1 MNKIRIKG
9 AAQHNL
15 KNINV
20 DIPRDQLVVITGVS
34 GSGKSSLAFDTIYAE
49 GQRRYVE
56 SLSTYARQFIGQM
69 DKPDVESIEG
79 LSPAIAIEQRAAAHN
94 PRSTVGTVTEIYDYL
109 RLLFARVGIPHC
121 HKCGREIKSQSIDA
135 MLEMILAYPVG
146 QRLTILAPLAR
157 GKKGEFQKEFKKLL
171 KDGYVRVRVDGE
183 VRELAEE
190 IILDK
195 NKRHDIDVVIDRLIV
210 KEGIRKRLRDSLETA
225 SGLSDGLVR
234 VALIGGEEVLFSE
247 RYACPDCGVSLTEL
261 APRMFSFNSPYGAC
275 PDCGGLGTRMYFAE
289 ELVVPDTSLSVREGA
304 IVPWSGRH
312 SLHYFQ
318 TIDALAEHY
327 GFDINTPFEKL
338 PEAIRNALLRGS
350 GDEKIRFYADRG
362 GRRYFHTRPFEGV
375 LNQLDRRYKET
386 TSLHIRLDL
395 SRYINLRECP
405 TCLGARLKK
414 ESLSI
419 TVGGKNIYEVCRMPI
434 RACLDFLLAIPF
446 TPQEI
451 QVTERV
457 MKEIRQ
463 RLCFL
468 LDVGMDYL
476 SLDRASGSLSGG
488 EGQRIRLA
496 TQIGSGLVGVLYVL
510 DEPTVGLHQRDNVRL
525 IATLK
530 RLRDMGNT
538 VLVVEHDQDMM
549 MESDQIIDIGPG
561 AGVDGGEVVFQGTP
575 AEICASPTSL
585 TGAFLSGR
593 KSIALPSR
601 RRSGTGRHI
610 VIEGAHEHNLR
621 EIDIRIP
628 VGVVTAVT
636 GVSGSGKSTM
646 VIETLYKVLARRFNL
661 EKTGGG
667 KIRRIVDLGGIE
679 RIILMNQQPI
689 GRTPR
694 SNPATYTGIFSPIRD
709 LFTGLP
715 ESRLRGYKPGRFSFN
730 VKGGRCEACE
740 GNGLIKIEMHFLPD
754 VYVTCDVCHGHRFNP
769 DTLDVRYKDKNIA
782 EVLDMTVQQALGFF
796 EHIPAIRGKLQL
808 LYDVGLGYIRLGQS
822 ATTLSGGEAQRI
834 KLSRE
839 LGKRMNSNT
848 LYILDEPTIG
858 LHFSDIQKLMEVLMR
873 LVDMG
878 NTVLVIEHN
887 LDVIKSAD
895 HIIDLGPE
903 GGPGGGRIIASGTPE
918 EVSRIKHSYT
928 GQFLRKV
935 LATERHGESQGIP
948 TVSPENTG
956 IDAGFSIDGKG
967 RLPLEC
973 P

>member
-1 MNKIRIKG
+1 MNCIRIKG

-15 KNINV
+15 RHINV
-20 DIPRDQLVVITGVS
+20 DIPRDRLVVITGVS

-79 LSPAIAIEQRAAAHN
+79 LSPAIAIEQRTAAHN
-94 PRSTVGTVTEIYDYL
+94 PRSTVGTVTEIYDHL
-109 RLLFARVGIPHC
+109 RLLFARIGVPHC
-121 HKCGREIKSQSIDA
+121 FKCGKEIKSQTIDM
-135 MLEMILAYPVG
+135 MLETILAYPPNARV
-146 QRLTILAPLAR
+146 TILAPVAR
-157 GKKGEFQKEFKKLL
+157 GKKGEFQKELKKLL
-171 KDGYVRVRVDGE
+171 KEGYVRVRVDGE

-190 IILDK
+190 ITLDK
-195 NKRHDIDVVIDRLIV
+195 NKRHDIDVVIDRLVI

-225 SGLSDGLVR
+225 SGLSEGLVR
-234 VALIGGEEVLFSE
+234 IGVAGGEEVLFSE
-247 RYACPDCGVSLTEL
+247 RYACPDCSVSITEL

-275 PDCGGLGTRMYFAE
+275 PDCGGLGTRMYFDE
-289 ELVVPDTSLSVREGA
+289 GLVVPDPEISIREGA

-318 TIDALAEHY
+318 TIDTLAGHY
-327 GFDINTPFEKL
+327 GFDINTPFQEL
-338 PEAIRNALLRGS
+338 PAKIRDVLLRGS
-350 GDEKIRFYADRG
+350 GEEKIRFYADRG
-362 GRRYFHTRPFEGV
+362 GRRYFYTRPFEGV

-386 TSLHIRLDL
+386 TSLHVRMDL

-414 ESLSI
+414 ESLFV
-419 TVGGKNIYEVCRMPI
+419 TVGGKNIFDVCRLPI
-434 RACLDFLLAIPF
+434 RECLDFLTAIPLS
-446 TPQEI
+446 PQELH
-451 QVTERV
+451 VTERV
-457 MKEIRQ
+457 MKEIRL
-463 RLCFL
+463 RLRFL

-549 MESDQIIDIGPG
+549 MASDQIIDIGPG
-561 AGVDGGEVVFQGTP
+561 AGADGGEVVFQGTP
-575 AEICASPTSL
+575 EEICKSGVSL
-585 TGAFLSGR
+585 TGAYLSGR
-593 KSIALPSR
+593 KSIAIPEK
-601 RRSGTGRHI
+601 RRSLTGRFI
-610 VIEGAHEHNLR
+610 VLEGANEHNLR
-621 EIDIRIP
+621 DVDIRIP
-628 VGVVTAVT
+628 IGVFTAVT

-646 VIETLYKVLARRFNL
+646 VIETLYKALARRLNQ
-661 EKTGGG
+661 ERTGGG
-667 KIRRIVDLGGIE
+667 KVRHIADLGGIE

-694 SNPATYTGIFSPIRD
+694 SNPVTYTGIFSPIRD

-754 VYVTCDVCHGHRFNP
+754 VYVTCDVCHGKRFNL
-769 DTLDVRYKDKNIA
+769 DTLEVRYKDKNIA
-782 EVLDMTVQQALGFF
+782 EVLEMTVQQALGFF
-796 EHIPAIRGKLQL
+796 ENIPAIRSKLQL

-858 LHFSDIQKLMEVLMR
+858 LHFADIRKLLDVLMR
-873 LVDMG
+873 LVEMG
-878 NTVLVIEHN
+878 NTIVVIEHN

-903 GGPGGGRIIASGTPE
+903 GGPGGGRVVATGTPE
-918 EVSRIKHSYT
+918 QVAAAAGSYT
-928 GQFLRKV
+928 GQFLRKI
-935 LATERHGESQGIP
+935 LA
-948 TVSPENTG
+948 
-956 IDAGFSIDGKG
+956 
-967 RLPLEC
+967 
-973 P
+973 

>member
-1 MNKIRIKG
+1 MNTIKIKG
-9 AAQHNL
+9 ASQHNL
-15 KNINV
+15 RHINV
-20 DIPRDQLVVITGVS
+20 DIPRDRLVVITGVS

-79 LSPAIAIEQRAAAHN
+79 LSPAIAIEQRTAAHN
-94 PRSTVGTVTEIYDYL
+94 PRSTVGTVTEIYDHL
-109 RLLFARVGIPHC
+109 RLLFARIGVPHC
-121 HKCGREIKSQSIDA
+121 TGCGKEIQSQTIDK
-135 MLEMILAYPVG
+135 MLETVLAYPPNARV
-146 QRLTILAPLAR
+146 TILAPIAR
-157 GKKGEFQKEFKKLL
+157 GKKGEFQKELKTLL
-171 KDGYVRVRVDGE
+171 KKGYVRVRVDGE

-190 IILDK
+190 IVLDK
-195 NKRHDIDVVIDRLIV
+195 NKRHDIDVVIDRLVIKAGV
-210 KEGIRKRLRDSLETA
+210 RKRLRDSLETA
-225 SGLSDGLVR
+225 SGLSEGLVR
-234 VALIGGEEVLFSE
+234 VGLAGGGEALFSE
-247 RYACPDCGVSLTEL
+247 KYACPDCGVSITEL

-275 PDCGGLGTRMYFAE
+275 PDCGGLGTRTFFDE
-289 ELVVPDTSLSVREGA
+289 DLVVPDVGISVREGA

-312 SLHYFQ
+312 SLQYFQ
-318 TIDALAEHY
+318 MIDTLAGHY
-327 GFDINTPFEKL
+327 GFDINTPFQEL
-338 PEAIRNALLRGS
+338 PESIRDVLLRGS
-350 GDEKIRFYADRG
+350 GEEKIRFHADRG

-375 LNQLDRRYKET
+375 LHQLDRRYRET
-386 TSLHIRLDL
+386 TSNAVRMDL

-414 ESLSI
+414 ESLSV
-419 TVGGKNIYEVCRMPI
+419 TVGGKNLWEVCRLPI
-434 RACLDFLLAIPF
+434 RECLDFLTAIPLS
-446 TPQEI
+446 PQEFL
-451 QVTERV
+451 VTERV
-457 MKEIRQ
+457 MKEIRL

-476 SLDRASGSLSGG
+476 SLERSSGSLSGG

-575 AEICASPTSL
+575 EEICRSEVSL
-585 TGAFLSGR
+585 TGAYLSGR
-593 KSIALPSR
+593 RAIAVPET
-601 RRSGTGRHI
+601 RRSLTGQFI
-610 VIEGAHEHNLR
+610 VLEGANEHNLR
-621 EIDIRIP
+621 NVDIRIP
-628 VGVVTAVT
+628 VGVFTAVT

-646 VIETLYKVLARRFNL
+646 VIETLYKALARRLNQ
-661 EKTGGG
+661 ERTGGG
-667 KIRRIVDLGGIE
+667 KIRRIANLGAIE

-694 SNPATYTGIFSPIRD
+694 SNPVTYTGVFSHIRD

-754 VYVTCDVCHGHRFNP
+754 VYVTCDVCHGHCFNL

-782 EVLDMTVQQALGFF
+782 EVLDMTVQQALLFF
-796 EHIPAIRGKLQL
+796 ENIPAIRSKLQL

-822 ATTLSGGEAQRI
+822 ATPLSGGEAQRI

-839 LGKRMNSNT
+839 LAKRMNSHT

-858 LHFSDIQKLMEVLMR
+858 LHFADIQKLLEVLMR

-878 NTVLVIEHN
+878 NTIVVIEHN
-887 LDVIKSAD
+887 LDIIKCAD

-903 GGPGGGRIIASGTPE
+903 GGPGGGRIVATGTPE
-918 EVSRIKHSYT
+918 EVARTEGSYT
-928 GQFLRKV
+928 GQFLREILK
-935 LATERHGESQGIP
+935 
-948 TVSPENTG
+948 TVQ
-956 IDAGFSIDGKG
+956 
-967 RLPLEC
+967 
-973 P
+973 